1 VGSVR
6 PTQTVHQR
14 MTYVKYVMYFE
25 YITLSPSASSV
36 STKDWANHALIGEI
50 ERPTGLGPMKV
61 RVA

>member
-1 VGSVR
+1 M
-6 PTQTVHQR
+6 VHQR